1 MRAKLDSLWNEMSV
15 ADFRRIHGKFIGAVI
30 SVETGFKARFPDE
43 WRIYE
48 REFYGDD

>member
-1 MRAKLDSLWNEMSV
+1 MSV